1 MSDDLRISIE
11 GSGPKRT
18 CRLAGHLDT
27 HTYLRADSELEPV
40 LADPSVNLLVLDLS
54 DLEYISSAGL
64 RTVFR
69 ARKSLGSRGG
79 KVLVANPQPQ
89 IRKVWAGLKKECCTT
104 ADTFAVFFP
113 RGASA
118 RRKAGL
124 LGLTFLLDFT
134 IFERQGQEAA

>member
-27 HTYLRADSELEPV
+27 HTYQRADAELEPI
-40 LADPSVNLLVLDLS
+40 LADPSINLLVLDLS

-69 ARKSLGSRGG
+69 ARKGLGSRGG

-89 IRKVWAGLKKECCTT
+89 IRKVFDLVKAVPFSEIFSST
-104 ADTFAVFFP
+104 AEADAD
-113 RGASA
+113 
-118 RRKAGL
+118 
-124 LGLTFLLDFT
+124 LDAMQK
-134 IFERQGQEAA
+134 RVLSGDDD

>member
-27 HTYLRADSELEPV
+27 HTYQRADSELEPV

-54 DLEYISSAGL
+54 ELEYISSAGL

-89 IRKVWAGLKKECCTT
+89 IRKVFDLVKAVPFSEIFSST
-104 ADTFAVFFP
+104 AEADAY
-113 RGASA
+113 
-118 RRKAGL
+118 
-124 LGLTFLLDFT
+124 LDAMQK
-134 IFERQGQEAA
+134 RVLSGDDD

>member
-1 MSDDLRISIE
+1 MTDDLRIAIE

-27 HTYLRADSELEPV
+27 HTYQRADAELEPV

-89 IRKVWAGLKKECCTT
+89 IRKVFDLVKAVPFSEIFSST
-104 ADTFAVFFP
+104 AEADAY
-113 RGASA
+113 
-118 RRKAGL
+118 
-124 LGLTFLLDFT
+124 LDAMQK
-134 IFERQGQEAA
+134 RVLSGDDD

>member
-1 MSDDLRISIE
+1 M
-11 GSGPKRT
+11 
-18 CRLAGHLDT
+18 
-27 HTYLRADSELEPV
+27 

-89 IRKVWAGLKKECCTT
+89 IRKVFDLVKAVPFSEIFSST
-104 ADTFAVFFP
+104 AEADAY
-113 RGASA
+113 
-118 RRKAGL
+118 
-124 LGLTFLLDFT
+124 LDAMQK
-134 IFERQGQEAA
+134 RVLSGDDD

>member
-27 HTYLRADSELEPV
+27 HTYQRADSELEPV
-40 LADPSVNLLVLDLS
+40 LADPAVNLLVLDLS

-89 IRKVWAGLKKECCTT
+89 IRKVFDLVKAVPFSEIFSST
-104 ADTFAVFFP
+104 AEADAY
-113 RGASA
+113 
-118 RRKAGL
+118 
-124 LGLTFLLDFT
+124 LDAMQK
-134 IFERQGQEAA
+134 RVLSGDDD